1 MKRMIV
7 FVLIFSW
14 LFISCAPSHI
24 EPVTHT
30 DDKLDEILARGTLI
44 IATDA
49 DYAPQSK
56 LLNDISPAVN
66 TKCEPAQY
74 TANQFE
80 GFDVEVAVEIAKHLG
95 VEPCFVTP
103 PWSQLIAGNWGDNW
117 DIHVGSVGIT
127 FGRMKVLYF
136 SQPYYATPTVVLIH
150 KENKTYKVPEDLSG
164 MRIGVCVGC
173 TFEDYLKGV
182 LKMPGEN
189 ITYRIHNAQIIGYE
203 NEDPAIEDLSLGDGV
218 KLDAVITLLPIAEE
232 AIASETPVK
241 IMSEPLLFSYASVTM
256 DRSGKRDVA
265 SLLTKI
271 NGIIK
276 ELHNTGSLRQL
287 SEKYQGHDLT
297 RQAAIFDL
305 SILNQLP

>member
-7 FVLIFSW
+7 FVLVFSW
-14 LFISCAPSHI
+14 LFISCATSHI
-24 EPVTHT
+24 EPVIHT

-56 LLNDISPAVN
+56 LLKDISPAVN

-103 PWSQLIAGNWGDNW
+103 
-117 DIHVGSVGIT
+117 
-127 FGRMKVLYF
+127 
-136 SQPYYATPTVVLIH
+136 PYYATPTVVLIH